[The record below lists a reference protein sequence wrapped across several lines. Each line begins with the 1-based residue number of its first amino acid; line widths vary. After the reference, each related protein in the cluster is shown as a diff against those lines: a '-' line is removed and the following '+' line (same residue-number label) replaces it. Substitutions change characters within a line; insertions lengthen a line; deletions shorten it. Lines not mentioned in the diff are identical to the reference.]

1 MENLLALLIVIV
13 LVVALVSAG
22 IAIYNRLVFLNNNAD
37 KAFANIDVLLKQRTD
52 EIPNLVEV
60 VKQNSKYEES
70 VLQKLTQLRTQ
81 FLSST
86 NIDEKVS
93 VSNEITKT
101 FKSLFAVSENYPD
114 LKANQ
119 AFLTLQNR
127 VSQIEDHIADRRE
140 LFNDSVA
147 LYNTGIQEFPNVIFA
162 GILRYNKRN
171 FLQISEEEKAYEG
184 VKF

>member
-22 IAIYNRLVFLNNNAD
+22 IAIYNRLVFLNNNVD

-60 VKQNSKYEES
+60 VKQNSKYEEG

-81 FLSST
+81 FLNST
-86 NIDEKVS
+86 NVDEKVS
-93 VSNEITKT
+93 ISNEITKT

-119 AFLTLQNR
+119 AFLSLQNR

-171 FLQISEEEKAYEG
+171 FLQISEEEKAYQG